1 MNPTNRSTKAVAI
14 LFASAALCAALLAS
28 ALPLEASETV
38 GRAAGL
44 AGTLRSR
51 GVPPILVTG
60 LISLL
65 PIFELRGAIPVGVA
79 LFKLDIFSVYAVAV
93 LFNILPVL
101 PVLLFLNPARRF
113 LERRGVLVG
122 FFAFFERKVEKNRA
136 LIERYEELG
145 LALFVAIP
153 LPMTGAWTGALL
165 AVVMG
170 LKVWKSFI
178 FIALG
183 VAGAGV
189 IVALFTALGRAGIYL
204 AGGLLLGSLAVYVLA
219 VLREKNRAG

>member
-1 MNPTNRSTKAVAI
+1 MKPETRSTKAAVV
-14 LFASAALCAALLAS
+14 LFASAALCAALLSS
-28 ALPLEASETV
+28 ALPLEASEAA

-44 AGTLRSR
+44 AGALRSR

-79 LFKLDIFSVYAVAV
+79 IFKLDIFSVYAVAV
-93 LFNILPVL
+93 LFNVLPVL
-101 PVLLFLNPARRF
+101 PVLFFLNPARRF
-113 LERRGVLVG
+113 LERRGVLAG
-122 FFAFFERKVEKNRA
+122 FFAYFERKAEKNRR

-170 LKVWKSFI
+170 LKVWKSFF

-204 AGGLLLGSLAVYVLA
+204 AGGLLLGSLAAYVLA

>member
-1 MNPTNRSTKAVAI
+1 
-14 LFASAALCAALLAS
+14 
-28 ALPLEASETV
+28 
-38 GRAAGL
+38 
-44 AGTLRSR
+44 
-51 GVPPILVTG
+51 
-60 LISLL
+60 
-65 PIFELRGAIPVGVA
+65 
-79 LFKLDIFSVYAVAV
+79 
-93 LFNILPVL
+93 
-101 PVLLFLNPARRF
+101 
-113 LERRGVLVG
+113 VG
-122 FFAFFERKVEKNRA
+122 FFAFFERKAKKNRT
-136 LIERYEELG
+136 LIERYKELG

-165 AVVMG
+165 AVAMG
-170 LKVWKSFI
+170 LKVWKSFF